1 MERVQIVGVPEH
13 FNMPWHFAIEEGAFT
28 DRGIEL
34 IWNDVPEGTGRMCQ
48 LLGSGETDLAIILT
62 EGLCK
67 AIHDGLPAKILQE
80 YIETPLLW
88 GVHVG
93 CDSKYR
99 APADLEGRT
108 AAISR
113 MGSGSHLMA
122 FVWARSMDWDPKEL
136 DFLKVNTLEGAIT
149 ALTQGEADFFM
160 WEHFTTQPY
169 VDQNIFRRLADCPTP
184 WPCFVIA
191 ASQRFIDEKEHLISH
206 ILEVINLYT
215 LEFKR
220 IPSIDRTFSNRYQI
234 ALEDIRA
241 WMKVTRWS
249 QSQINMDILDNVINT
264 LFDLNLILDK
274 LPADSLMW
282 KPKI

>member
-1 MERVQIVGVPEH
+1 MERVHIVGVPEH
-13 FNMPWHFAIEEGAFT
+13 FNMPWHFAMEEGAFE
-28 DRGIEL
+28 DRGIDL
-34 IWNDVPEGTGRMCQ
+34 IWDDVPEGTGRMCQ
-48 LLGSGETDLAIILT
+48 LLESGDTDLAIILT

-67 AIHDGLPAKILQE
+67 AIHDGLPARILQE

-93 CDSKYR
+93 YASEYQ
-99 APADLEGRT
+99 APEELEGRI

-122 FVWARSMDWDPKEL
+122 FVWARSMGWDPGDL
-136 DFLKVNTLEGAIT
+136 DFFKVNTLEGAIS

-169 VDQNIFRRLADCPTP
+169 VDQKIFRRLADCPTP

-191 ASQRFIDEKEHLISH
+191 ASQRFIDEKEHLIAH
-206 ILEVINLYT
+206 ILEVINQYT
-215 LEFKR
+215 REFKQ
-220 IPSIDRTFSNRYQI
+220 IPSIDRTFSHRYNI
-234 ALEDIRA
+234 DIEDIRT

-249 QSQINMDILDNVINT
+249 QTQIKTEVLDNVINT
-264 LFDLNLILDK
+264 LFDLNLISDK
-274 LPADSLMW
+274 ILSDSLVW
-282 KPKI
+282 HPVL